1 MSMQFQPEIII
12 MKNIL
17 YLVSISKKTIE
28 SQRNLLNKWFQ
39 DSIKNYILEQLA
51 SSLIAKHLNCN
62 TSAQVKTIIRQ
73 NVDKAKPKYM
83 GIIEQYFL
91 NINKYNQRVAFI
103 EKLNQIIQNPKD
115 ITNTH
120 QTKKNS
126 YNIQKLAR
134 KQFVCYLILRLFE
147 SDQLCTFPSF
157 YEIWNKCFPE
167 EIQTKKKL
175 SKFDKKE
182 QNQKYKR
189 SYKRRRTQKDSIPN
203 SENDLNN
210 PKSKTDLNLEILQQE
225 PSSPSQNIQDCNLFY
240 KSQVT
245 LSENT
250 IAFISQK
257 QPINN
262 KIFEEE
268 EENKRENEEEYVI
281 NHNKNYSNSEE
292 NFNIQIQYQYD
303 QQNLFIYEKQQYQMY
318 NQEQYQLQ
326 QQLKRE
332 EEYYYSPEIF
342 SNEQFFIHSQK
353 NFCENAQQIN
363 SDGYYNFQTQ
373 YQI

>member
-1 MSMQFQPEIII
+1 MVQDNISSPSNLQSSTTSLNFSSQIDNMTKEISIDQNSLSINSLHQTQVPQPSDEQNYNYTNHSQKQPINNGIFDEDS
-12 MKNIL
+12 
-17 YLVSISKKTIE
+17 YIE
-28 SQRNLLNKWFQ
+28 NSFY
-39 DSIKNYILEQLA
+39 D
-51 SSLIAKHLNCN
+51 
-62 TSAQVKTIIRQ
+62 
-73 NVDKAKPKYM
+73 
-83 GIIEQYFL
+83 
-91 NINKYNQRVAFI
+91 YNQFI
-103 EKLNQIIQNPKD
+103 NYEN
-115 ITNTH
+115 
-120 QTKKNS
+120 
-126 YNIQKLAR
+126 LAR